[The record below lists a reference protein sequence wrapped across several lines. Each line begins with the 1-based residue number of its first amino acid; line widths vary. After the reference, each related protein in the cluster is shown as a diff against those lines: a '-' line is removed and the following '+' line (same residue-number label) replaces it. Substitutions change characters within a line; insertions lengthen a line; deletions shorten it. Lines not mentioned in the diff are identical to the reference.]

1 MESPSVSV
9 EREVLNVMAGMDV
22 APATARTTWSQAR
35 KFDLQLQLEID
46 LKAARTL
53 TQMARARAPLFT
65 LPMPGF
71 AGFFTNWNGRPS
83 PTGCA
88 MKILSIR
95 QPWASLI
102 VAGVKDVENRTW
114 PMRYRGR
121 VLIHSSLRADDT
133 AAKILNVV
141 SASVCLPSRRS
152 AASWV

>member
-1 MESPSVSV
+1 
-9 EREVLNVMAGMDV
+9 
-22 APATARTTWSQAR
+22 
-35 KFDLQLQLEID
+35 
-46 LKAARTL
+46 
-53 TQMARARAPLFT
+53 
-65 LPMPGF
+65 
-71 AGFFTNWNGRPS
+71 
-83 PTGCA
+83 

-152 AASWV
+152 AASWA